1 MNGHVRMNAARGLR
15 LPSGV
20 WVFPTHAPGPR
31 TSFVDPPEVLCSYA
45 DMKQAVCALHK
56 DVRTVKVVSL
66 QMTPTEGVDHWFPM
80 QGGKRTHIVPEEV
93 DRVCAFIEGVPAGT
107 AVLLHCYHGL
117 NRTLLVLAALYLRAH
132 RATIQDALHRV
143 RQVRPPG
150 IIRAET
156 VDALVRWW
164 NNAK

>member
-1 MNGHVRMNAARGLR
+1 MNGHVQMNAARGLR
-15 LPSGV
+15 LPSGAR
-20 WVFPTHAPGPR
+20 VFPTHAPGPR
-31 TSFVDPPEVLCSYA
+31 TPFVDPPEALCSYA

-66 QMTPTEGVDHWFPM
+66 QMTPPDEGAGRWFPM
-80 QGGKRTHIVPEEV
+80 QGGKRTQIAPEEV
-93 DRVCAFIEGVPAGT
+93 DRACAFIEAVPAGT

-117 NRTLLVLAALYLRAH
+117 NRTLLVLAALYLRAQQ
-132 RATIQDALHRV
+132 ATVQDALHRV
-143 RQVRPPG
+143 RQIRPPG

-164 NNAK
+164 NAK